1 MQYNNS
7 IISAFLNGT
16 DITNEKCFCLLKNY
30 KAPDIKRK
38 DIVKELDYQLKMII
52 DEFPTF
58 NKDLLNKIFPDMKKE
73 LNNLCILTVVGT
85 EQNCIVEKEDTV
97 YILIDLIHI
106 ANYTRIVSQMVYI
119 MQNYLTL
126 EITKY
131 LITRQYPLTSNNYID
146 ILNHLSFTNGLANY
160 LAWNES
166 CDNYIFYTP
175 KYDTYKEKSFG
186 LLAQALQIEDISL
199 QHKILESIPSTD
211 FWNQFPII
219 AGMFFFDDV
228 YREKSYDGI
237 LELYNH
243 GPKDFI
249 HNIYFS

>member
-1 MQYNNS
+1 MQYDNS
-7 IISAFLNGT
+7 IVSAFLNGT
-16 DITNEKCFCLLKNY
+16 DITNEKYFYFLKNY
-30 KAPDIKRK
+30 KTPDIKRK
-38 DIVKELDYQLKMII
+38 DIVKELDHQLKTIL

-58 NKDLLNKIFPDMKKE
+58 NKNLFNKLFPNIKKD
-73 LNNLCILTVVGT
+73 LNNFCILAVVGT
-85 EQNCIVEKEDTV
+85 EQNCIVDKEGTV

-131 LITRQYPLTSNNYID
+131 LITKQYPLTSNNYID
-146 ILNHLSFTNGLANY
+146 ILNHLSFTNGLSNY

-186 LLAQALQIEDISL
+186 LLAQAIEIDDISL
-199 QHKILESIPSTD
+199 QQRLLENIPSAD

-219 AGMFFFDDV
+219 AGMFYFDDV
-228 YREKSYDGI
+228 YREKGYDGI
-237 LELYNH
+237 LEIYNR